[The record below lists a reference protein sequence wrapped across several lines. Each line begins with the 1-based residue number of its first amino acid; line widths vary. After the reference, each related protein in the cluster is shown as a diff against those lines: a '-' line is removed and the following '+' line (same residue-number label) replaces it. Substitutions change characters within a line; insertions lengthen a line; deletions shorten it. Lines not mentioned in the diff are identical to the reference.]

1 MHNSLI
7 HRDRRL
13 SHHPSA
19 FVRQFAVE
27 DVDCL
32 IICRGPIRREVMDV
46 LTEMGA
52 KYAILL
58 SEKDSITYQ
67 NALAPEL
74 RLMADPTRVHRVPDY
89 TGATKEERT
98 QRIAQIIQIAKDNG
112 HNAIFAGYGFMAEDA
127 ELVRAIEHAGLLFIG
142 PCARTVRQ
150 AGLKDEAKRT
160 ALAAEVSVVPGVD
173 DLTTR
178 TLLAKAEQHGGL
190 EAVARD
196 AGLAMPASS
205 SESDNATELLDA
217 SYQAGIDLITVD
229 EIAAQ
234 AEIEVRALFRAQPNN
249 WIRLKAIGGGG
260 GKGQRILKAPKDYS
274 GTVEDQVQQ
283 ASSQVPGQLRE
294 VLQEVKATGVGDN
307 KNVLIEL
314 NIETTRHQEIQV
326 IGNGQWCLT
335 LGGRDCSLQMHEQK
349 LLEVSTTLESLESEQ
364 HRALATG
371 DALKAAALATDRQ
384 ILERM
389 EGEATRFG
397 EAVGLDSVSTFECIV
412 DADQHFFM
420 EMNTRI
426 QVEHRVSE
434 LCYQLQFSNP
444 NDPSDQFTVDSLVE
458 AMVLIA
464 KHKTQL
470 PKPARIPREAA
481 SVEAR
486 LNATNAGLAP
496 HAGGVIEHWSN
507 PITDEVRDDQG
518 IGVRNPD
525 TGAFMKYTLAGA
537 YDSNIALLLTVGSDR
552 RHSYQRMAE
561 VLRAMVIDGQD
572 VQTNLNF
579 HYGLVHWF
587 LAHDVHAKSTTA
599 FIQPYLTLAGLL
611 AGEVR
616 QLNLD
621 WAWTTL
627 AEDSVTPD
635 IFDRKRALVLRPL
648 QVMINDPHLLI
659 GWIALTRDAWSSDAT
674 GFQWH
679 ANPFGLLA
687 GLYHYLNMDA
697 DPKKPAAAVIWD
709 HDAIILDQGQQ
720 FYRDLAT
727 RFGVED
733 WQVLCACLDAEPPAA
748 MEPLWEEIQAAHR
761 GFQAGLELLGLVVQC
776 ALAVDFDALGVHP
789 DLTVDIP
796 DRLRDPEVQARAR
809 KILIPPPTADA
820 NEIVAVSG
828 GMFYA
833 QETPGTP
840 NFLDEGTHF
849 DIGDPLYIIE
859 VMKMFNKVYAEFAG
873 TVTEVLIERGDG
885 VIVKKG
891 QPLYRI
897 EPDEKSEQRDLDSQQ
912 AVRLT
917 YTREAVQRM
926 RRTA

>member
-1 MHNSLI
+1 MHHPLI
-7 HRDRRL
+7 HHDRRL
-13 SHHPSA
+13 SRHPSA
-19 FVRQFAVE
+19 FARQFSVE

-52 KYAILL
+52 KYGILL

-74 RLMADPTRVHRVPDY
+74 RLIDDPTRIHRVPDY
-89 TGATKEERT
+89 TGASKDERT

-127 ELVRAIEHAGLLFIG
+127 ELVHAIEQSGLLFIG
-142 PCARTVRQ
+142 PCSRTVRQ

-160 ALAAEVSVVPGVD
+160 ALAAHVSVVPGVD

-178 TLLAKAEQHGGL
+178 TLLAKAASHGGL
-190 EAVARD
+190 AQLAQS
-196 AGLAMPASS
+196 AGLEVATTG
-205 SESDNATELLDA
+205 SDADDAAGLLEA
-217 SYQAGIDLITVD
+217 SYRAGVDLLSID

-234 AEIEVRALFRAQPNN
+234 AEHEVRTLFEAQPNN
-249 WIRLKAIGGGG
+249 RIRLKAIGGGG
-260 GKGQRILKAPKDYS
+260 GKGQRILKAPKDFQ
-274 GTVEDQVQQ
+274 GDLAAQINQ
-283 ASSQVPGQLRE
+283 ASAVTPGLLRE

-349 LLEVSTTLESLESEQ
+349 LLEVSTTLERLDAEQ
-364 HRALATG
+364 KHALATG
-371 DALKAAALATDRQ
+371 NEAKAAALATDQ
-384 ILERM
+384 TILARM
-389 EGEATRFG
+389 EAEATRFG

-434 LCYQLQFSNP
+434 LVYQLHFANP
-444 NDPSDQFTVDSLVE
+444 DDPSDGFDVDSLVE

-464 KHKTQL
+464 RHKSAL
-470 PKPARIPREAA
+470 PKPTRVPRKAA

-507 PITDEVRDDQG
+507 PIPQEIRDDQG

-537 YDSNIALLLTVGSDR
+537 YDSNIALLLTVGDDR
-552 RHSYQRMAE
+552 RTSYLEMAE

-572 VQTNLNF
+572 IQTNLNF

-587 LAHDVHAKSTTA
+587 LSQDVHAKSTTA

-611 AGEVR
+611 AGEVK
-616 QLNLD
+616 QLDLA

-627 AEDSVTPD
+627 RNASATPEL
-635 IFDRKRALVLRPL
+635 FDRKRTLVIRPL
-648 QVMINDPHLLI
+648 QCLINDPHLLI
-659 GWIALTRDAWSSDAT
+659 GWIAHTRAAWSLDAT
-674 GFQWH
+674 GFQWRT
-679 ANPFGLLA
+679 NPFELLA
-687 GLYHYLNMDA
+687 GLYHYLNMDF

-709 HDAIILDQGQQ
+709 HDAAILEQGQQ
-720 FYRDLAT
+720 FYRDLAQ
-727 RFGVED
+727 RLDVDD
-733 WQVLCACLDAEPPAA
+733 WETLCARLESKPPSALSA
-748 MEPLWEEIQAAHR
+748 LWPEIQAAHR
-761 GFQAGLELLGLVVQC
+761 GFQAGLELLGLVVQT
-776 ALAVDFDALGVHP
+776 ATAVDFDALHVTP
-789 DLTVDIP
+789 DLTVVIP
-796 DRLRDPEVQARAR
+796 DAFRDADTQARAR
-809 KILIPPPTADA
+809 KLLIPPPVADA

-833 QETPGTP
+833 QETPGAP
-840 NFLDEGTHF
+840 NFLDVGTHF
-849 DIGDPLYIIE
+849 EVGDPLYIIE
-859 VMKMFNKVYAEFAG
+859 VMKMFNKVYADFAG
-873 TVTEVLIERGDG
+873 TVTEVLVPRGDG

-897 EPDEKSEQRDLDSQQ
+897 EPDEKSEQQDPEALQ
-912 AVRLT
+912 AARLT
-917 YTREAVQRM
+917 STKNALQRVW
-926 RRTA
+926 RTA